1 MKFVKTKNITE
12 TNKLINAASVW
23 VADQMGLKKF
33 EICRR
38 KEPWWKRR
46 IENDMKNL
54 KHDIN
59 ILHRE
64 SKGELGSKRRWKLK
78 DLEEKYRV
86 RKKGINTVIEELKQ
100 RIVAKSAKQK
110 RYEQRITQFKQ
121 NRTFNVD
128 QKKIYMELNGSAIR
142 STDAPNAEESI
153 NFWGGIW
160 SVEKEHNKKANWLKE
175 LKEEM
180 SNKHHIQEGLV
191 ITVDM
196 ITRQCRKM
204 PNWKAPG
211 KDKVQGFWI
220 KSMTNLHE
228 RIAEQ
233 LNGILIGENDLPG
246 WMTYGHTILC
256 QKDVS
261 KGNAVEN
268 YRPITCLPL
277 MWKLLNGVI
286 AEEMYGYLEG
296 ENLLPNEQK
305 GCKRKSRGTKDQL
318 LIDKT
323 VLKDCRKRHTNLA
336 MAWIDYRKAYDFI
349 PHSWIKEC
357 MELMGIAENV
367 RELLV
372 KSMKQWKLLLTSN
385 GNELGDVKVNRGIF
399 QGDSLSPLL
408 FVLCM
413 IPISLVLRKVK
424 AGYEWGK
431 KEFSL
436 NHLLF
441 MDDLKLYGKSE
452 KQIDS
457 LVRTVHILSTDM
469 GMEFGIRKCGLLI
482 LKKGKIVRHQGIE
495 LPNGET
501 MKEVEQEGYTYLG
514 IVELDKIKES
524 EMKEKTIKEYKRRLR
539 LILKSKL
546 NGKNKITAINTWA
559 VAIFRYGA
567 GVIDWKESELKS
579 VDRKTRKTLT
589 MYGAMH
595 PKGDVDRLYIKRNE
609 GGRGL
614 SSVEYAVRGEENS
627 LGYYVLHSE
636 EKLLRGVCEAGT
648 IKTDGTVNA
657 KDFKKQKAEE
667 RKEKF
672 LEKKMHGQFSREM
685 PEKVDKEK
693 SWYWLS
699 RGDVKVETEALL
711 CAAQE
716 QAIRTNYIKHHI
728 DKSIDSPMCR
738 MCGKCGES
746 VQHIVSGCEKLAQK
760 EYKRRHDNVAKK
772 IHWDLCKRHDLEHHE
787 KWYDHIPEGAIENDK
802 IKLLWDINIQCDNVI
817 EARRPD
823 IVVID
828 KKERV
833 CLIVD
838 IAVPAD
844 RRVEE
849 KEQEKVEKYQDLKR
863 EIGRMWEIRKV
874 QVVPVVIGALG
885 SVSKGFDKW
894 IGKLDIQCNFVD
906 MQKTALLGTARIL
919 RKVLEM

>member
-1 MKFVKTKNITE
+1 MFREWKDKGTFESTEQRVCDQARTIRKNGWLSELELEMIRRKIEDESQLVSAMDEDNEDEVNMDLKLNDIEDEGDGQMNEAIEVVDVEENDDEISQENKQVVDRLKQIILQGRTSDGILFKKVNKRSLRAQTERVNSVMKFVKTKNITE

-33 EICRR
+33 EIGWR

-46 IENDMKNL
+46 IENDIKNL

-64 SKGELGSKRRWKLK
+64 SKGELGSKKKWKLK

-100 RIVAKSAKQK
+100 RILAKSAKQK
-110 RYEQRITQFKQ
+110 RYEQRITQFRQ

-128 QKKIYMELNGSAIR
+128 QKKIYMEFNGSAFR
-142 STDAPNAEESI
+142 STDMPNAEESR

-160 SVEKEHNKKANWLKE
+160 SVEKEHSKTANWLKE

-180 SNKHHIQEGLV
+180 RNKHHVQERLV
-191 ITVDM
+191 ITVDK
-196 ITRQCRKM
+196 IAKQCRKM

-228 RIAEQ
+228 RIAAQ
-233 LNGILIGENDLPG
+233 LNKILIGENELPG
-246 WMTYGHTILC
+246 WMIYGHTILC
-256 QKDVS
+256 QKDIS

-277 MWKLLNGVI
+277 MWKLLTGVI
-286 AEEMYGYLEG
+286 AEEMNTYLEG
-296 ENLLPNEQK
+296 ENLLTNEQK

-336 MAWIDYRKAYDFI
+336 MARIDYKKAYDFV

-367 RELLV
+367 REILE
-372 KSMKQWKLLLTSN
+372 KSMKQWKLSLTSN
-385 GNELGDVKVNRGIF
+385 GNEIGDVKVNRGIF

-413 IPISLVLRKVK
+413 IPMSLVLRTVK
-424 AGYEWGK
+424 TGYEWGK

-452 KQIDS
+452 EQIDS
-457 LVRTVHILSTDM
+457 LVRTVHILSTDI
-469 GMEFGIRKCGLLI
+469 GMEFGIRKCGIII
-482 LKKGKIVRHQGIE
+482 LKRGNIVRCQGIE

-514 IVELDKIKES
+514 IVELDKIKEN

-567 GVIDWKESELKS
+567 GIIDWKESELKS
-579 VDRKTRKTLT
+579 IDGKTRKMLT

-595 PKGDVDRLYIKRNE
+595 PKSDVDRLYIKRKE

-627 LGYYVLHSE
+627 LG
-636 EKLLRGVCEAGT
+636 
-648 IKTDGTVNA
+648 
-657 KDFKKQKAEE
+657 
-667 RKEKF
+667 
-672 LEKKMHGQFSREM
+672 
-685 PEKVDKEK
+685 
-693 SWYWLS
+693 
-699 RGDVKVETEALL
+699 
-711 CAAQE
+711 
-716 QAIRTNYIKHHI
+716 
-728 DKSIDSPMCR
+728 
-738 MCGKCGES
+738 
-746 VQHIVSGCEKLAQK
+746 
-760 EYKRRHDNVAKK
+760 
-772 IHWDLCKRHDLEHHE
+772 
-787 KWYDHIPEGAIENDK
+787 
-802 IKLLWDINIQCDNVI
+802 
-817 EARRPD
+817 
-823 IVVID
+823 
-828 KKERV
+828 
-833 CLIVD
+833 
-838 IAVPAD
+838 
-844 RRVEE
+844 
-849 KEQEKVEKYQDLKR
+849 
-863 EIGRMWEIRKV
+863 
-874 QVVPVVIGALG
+874 
-885 SVSKGFDKW
+885 
-894 IGKLDIQCNFVD
+894 
-906 MQKTALLGTARIL
+906 
-919 RKVLEM
+919 

>member
-1 MKFVKTKNITE
+1 MIRRKIEDESKLVSAMDEDNEDEVNMDLRLNDIEDEGDGQMNEAIEVVDVEENDDEISQENKQIVDRLKQIILQGRTSDGILFKKVNKRSLRAQAERVNSVMKFVKTKNITE

-33 EICRR
+33 EIGRR

-46 IENDMKNL
+46 IEYDIKNL
-54 KHDIN
+54 RHDIN

-64 SKGELGSKRRWKLK
+64 SKGELGSKKKWKLK

-100 RIVAKSAKQK
+100 RILAKSAKQK
-110 RYEQRITQFKQ
+110 RYEQRITQFRQ

-128 QKKIYMELNGSAIR
+128 QQKIYMEFNGSAIR
-142 STDAPNAEESI
+142 STDLPNAEESR
-153 NFWGGIW
+153 NFWDGIW
-160 SVEKEHNKKANWLKE
+160 NVEKEHSKTANWLKE

-180 SNKHHIQEGLV
+180 RNKHHVQEKLV
-191 ITVDM
+191 ITVDK
-196 ITRQCRKM
+196 IAKQCRKM

-220 KSMTNLHE
+220 KSMANLHE

-233 LNGILIGENDLPG
+233 LNKILIGENELPG

-261 KGNAVEN
+261 KGNTVEN

-277 MWKLLNGVI
+277 MWKLLTGVI
-286 AEEMYGYLEG
+286 AEEMYTYLEG
-296 ENLLPNEQK
+296 ENLLTNEQK
-305 GCKRKSRGTKDQL
+305 GCKRMSRGTKDQL

-336 MAWIDYRKAYDFI
+336 MAWIDYKKAYDLV

-367 RELLV
+367 RELLE
-372 KSMKQWKLLLTSN
+372 KSMKQWKLSLTLN

-413 IPISLVLRKVK
+413 IPISLVPRTVK

-452 KQIDS
+452 EQIDS
-457 LVRTVHILSTDM
+457 LVRTVHILSTDI
-469 GMEFGIRKCGLLI
+469 GMEFGIRKCAIII
-482 LKKGKIVRHQGIE
+482 LKRGKIVRRQCIE

-514 IVELDKIKES
+514 IVELDKIKEN

-567 GVIDWKESELKS
+567 GIID
-579 VDRKTRKTLT
+579 
-589 MYGAMH
+589 
-595 PKGDVDRLYIKRNE
+595 
-609 GGRGL
+609 
-614 SSVEYAVRGEENS
+614 
-627 LGYYVLHSE
+627 
-636 EKLLRGVCEAGT
+636 
-648 IKTDGTVNA
+648 
-657 KDFKKQKAEE
+657 
-667 RKEKF
+667 
-672 LEKKMHGQFSREM
+672 
-685 PEKVDKEK
+685 
-693 SWYWLS
+693 
-699 RGDVKVETEALL
+699 
-711 CAAQE
+711 
-716 QAIRTNYIKHHI
+716 
-728 DKSIDSPMCR
+728 
-738 MCGKCGES
+738 
-746 VQHIVSGCEKLAQK
+746 
-760 EYKRRHDNVAKK
+760 
-772 IHWDLCKRHDLEHHE
+772 
-787 KWYDHIPEGAIENDK
+787 
-802 IKLLWDINIQCDNVI
+802 
-817 EARRPD
+817 
-823 IVVID
+823 
-828 KKERV
+828 
-833 CLIVD
+833 
-838 IAVPAD
+838 
-844 RRVEE
+844 
-849 KEQEKVEKYQDLKR
+849 
-863 EIGRMWEIRKV
+863 
-874 QVVPVVIGALG
+874 
-885 SVSKGFDKW
+885 
-894 IGKLDIQCNFVD
+894 
-906 MQKTALLGTARIL
+906 
-919 RKVLEM
+919 